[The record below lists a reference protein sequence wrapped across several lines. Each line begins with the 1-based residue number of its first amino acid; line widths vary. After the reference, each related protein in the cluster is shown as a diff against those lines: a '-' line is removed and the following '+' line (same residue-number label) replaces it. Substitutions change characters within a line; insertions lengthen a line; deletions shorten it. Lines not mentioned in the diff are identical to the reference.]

1 MDLQKAKLITRP
13 DELRNLVDRLSRE
26 KIIAVDTESNSLYAY
41 QEQVCLIQF
50 STLQED
56 ILVDPL
62 VLDDLS
68 PLGPLFADPAIEIVF
83 HAAEYDVIC
92 LKRDYGFTF
101 ENLFDTMLA
110 ARIMGWEEIGLG
122 SILRDQFD
130 VHLEKRHQ
138 QANWGKRP
146 LPDNLLAYAQLDTHF
161 LIPLRH
167 RLKAELKSVN
177 RWQLAWE
184 DFNRLR
190 NVNGRNHENI
200 SEPCWRI
207 GGAYDLTGQQAAVLK
222 ELCRYRDQVA
232 KSINRPLF
240 KVIKD
245 RTLLAIAVAAPADLD
260 ELRHLPGMSPRQV
273 QRHGRALLR
282 AVNRG
287 LRSDPQFP
295 PRSPRPNDQ
304 FVTRLE
310 ALRQWRKRK
319 AHEMGVNSDVVLP
332 RDLLYAVAGQNPRSK
347 AELAEILNE
356 VPWRMDRFG
365 EQILERLVWY

>member
-161 LIPLRH
+161 LTPLRH